1 MKSFETEIENPVVE
15 RDIIELADKIAQ
27 FKNLQIDEEKF
38 RSLRLARGV
47 YGQRQA
53 GVQMIRIKLPYG
65 KVLSNQLRRISAVSD
80 EYSKGR
86 LHITTRQDIQIHY
99 VDLDRTP
106 ELWAE
111 LEKNDVTLREACGNV
126 VRNVTASETAG
137 IDIDEPFDVSPYADA
152 LFKFFLRNPICQE
165 MGRKF
170 KVSFS
175 STDEDTG
182 LSYLHDLGY
191 IAKIENG
198 VRGFK
203 VMVAGGLGSQPRH
216 AEVLY
221 DFLPSDRIIPIMEG
235 VLRVFDR
242 FGERKSRAKARMK
255 FLLKDIGLEAFKELI
270 EQEQN
275 AIEFK
280 SVAIDAAA
288 YIPSKPVSVEAPQ
301 VEIKDQV
308 AFDLWKS
315 TNLIPQKQEGYV
327 AIGIKVLLGDFYT
340 DKARLLADLVDKYA
354 AGEIRLTLRQNI
366 VIPFVK
372 EDLIPLFYTELEKL
386 EFVEAG
392 YNKAVDITACP
403 GTDTCNLG
411 ISSSTGIA
419 EELEKVIAAEY
430 PQYLK
435 NPDLVIK
442 ISGCMNACGQ
452 HNMANIGF
460 QGMTVRTPEKLV
472 APALQ
477 VLLGGGNFGNGNG
490 AFADKVVKVPSKR
503 GPEALRRILNDF
515 EANAN
520 GKEFAIYYKEK
531 GEKYF
536 YDFLNDLQDVSNLT
550 QEDFIDWGEEE
561 KYVKEIG
568 IGECAGVVIDLI
580 ATLFLES
587 DEKIE
592 NANEAFEN
600 GVYSGAIYYAYQS
613 IVNSAKASLLAE
625 NKKTNTHSSIIS
637 QFDEVFILGGKI
649 DLGTSFSDLIYQI
662 NKFAPTKEF
671 AEKYIKDA
679 GRMLQKVRAFRALEI
694 S

>member
-255 FLLKDIGLEAFKELI
+255 
-270 EQEQN
+270 
-275 AIEFK
+275 
-280 SVAIDAAA
+280 
-288 YIPSKPVSVEAPQ
+288 
-301 VEIKDQV
+301 
-308 AFDLWKS
+308 
-315 TNLIPQKQEGYV
+315 
-327 AIGIKVLLGDFYT
+327 
-340 DKARLLADLVDKYA
+340 
-354 AGEIRLTLRQNI
+354 
-366 VIPFVK
+366 
-372 EDLIPLFYTELEKL
+372 
-386 EFVEAG
+386 
-392 YNKAVDITACP
+392 
-403 GTDTCNLG
+403 
-411 ISSSTGIA
+411 
-419 EELEKVIAAEY
+419 
-430 PQYLK
+430 
-435 NPDLVIK
+435 
-442 ISGCMNACGQ
+442 
-452 HNMANIGF
+452 
-460 QGMTVRTPEKLV
+460 
-472 APALQ
+472 
-477 VLLGGGNFGNGNG
+477 
-490 AFADKVVKVPSKR
+490 
-503 GPEALRRILNDF
+503 
-515 EANAN
+515 
-520 GKEFAIYYKEK
+520 
-531 GEKYF
+531 
-536 YDFLNDLQDVSNLT
+536 
-550 QEDFIDWGEEE
+550 
-561 KYVKEIG
+561 
-568 IGECAGVVIDLI
+568 
-580 ATLFLES
+580 
-587 DEKIE
+587 
-592 NANEAFEN
+592 
-600 GVYSGAIYYAYQS
+600 
-613 IVNSAKASLLAE
+613 NS
-625 NKKTNTHSSIIS
+625 
-637 QFDEVFILGGKI
+637 
-649 DLGTSFSDLIYQI
+649 
-662 NKFAPTKEF
+662 
-671 AEKYIKDA
+671 
-679 GRMLQKVRAFRALEI
+679 
-694 S
+694 